1 LCAHVRFFASFAV
14 LGQVAV
20 YLASP
25 QSLRTAPVNEHDN
38 RDVDEMSGEEPSE
51 SEELVKVETLTP
63 QSRGVNTIVKVVSKG
78 EVRSVTGR
86 DYSVRRVADAL
97 VGDETGCI
105 YMTLWDDK
113 IDAINEEATLSIT
126 NGYINLFRGNMRL
139 NIGKYGSYELVED
152 SPIEEVNTE
161 NNVSDKKY
169 EQPRRFN
176 RGGGYNRGGGR
187 GGYGGRGGGR
197 GGGDRRGGGGGYS
210 SGGRSEGGY
219 QRRRY

>member
-1 LCAHVRFFASFAV
+1 
-14 LGQVAV
+14 
-20 YLASP
+20 
-25 QSLRTAPVNEHDN
+25 
-38 RDVDEMSGEEPSE
+38 MSGEEPSE

-63 QSRGVNTIVKVVSKG
+63 NSRGVNTIVKVVSKG

-105 YMTLWDDK
+105 YMTLWDEK
-113 IDAINEEATLSIT
+113 IDAINEEAIMSIT

-152 SPIEEVNTE
+152 SPITEVNTE
-161 NNVSDKKY
+161 NNLSDKRY
-169 EQPRRFN
+169 EQERRFD
-176 RGGGYNRGGGR
+176 RGGGR
-187 GGYGGRGGGR
+187 GGYGDRGGGR
-197 GGGDRRGGGGGYS
+197 SGGYGGS
-210 SGGRSEGGY
+210 GGGRSGGY

>member
-1 LCAHVRFFASFAV
+1 
-14 LGQVAV
+14 
-20 YLASP
+20 
-25 QSLRTAPVNEHDN
+25 
-38 RDVDEMSGEEPSE
+38 MSVEEPSE
-51 SEELVKVETLTP
+51 NEEIVKIETLTP

-97 VGDETGCI
+97 VGDETGCL

-113 IDAINEEATLSIT
+113 IDAIAEEATLSIT

-139 NIGKYGSYELVED
+139 NIGKYGSYELVEE
-152 SPIEEVNTE
+152 SPIEQVNTE
-161 NNVSDKKY
+161 NNLSDKKY

-176 RGGGYNRGGGR
+176 RGGGGYGGRGGGGR
-187 GGYGGRGGGR
+187 GGYGGGR
-197 GGGDRRGGGGGYS
+197 SGGGGGYGS
-210 SGGRSEGGY
+210 GGGYGGGRDGGGRSGGY

>member
-1 LCAHVRFFASFAV
+1 
-14 LGQVAV
+14 
-20 YLASP
+20 
-25 QSLRTAPVNEHDN
+25 
-38 RDVDEMSGEEPSE
+38 MSVEEPSE
-51 SEELVKVETLTP
+51 SGEMVKIETLTP
-63 QSRGVNTIVKVVSKG
+63 NSRGVNTIVKVVSKG

-97 VGDETGCI
+97 VGDETGCV

-113 IDAINEEATLSIT
+113 IDAISEGATLSIT
-126 NGYINLFRGNMRL
+126 NGYINLFRGNIRL

-152 SPIEEVNTE
+152 SPIDEVNTE

-176 RGGGYNRGGGR
+176 RYGDRGGGGGR
-187 GGYGGRGGGR
+187 GGYGGRSG
-197 GGGDRRGGGGGYS
+197 GGGGGYGGS
-210 SGGRSEGGY
+210 GGGRSGGY

>member
-1 LCAHVRFFASFAV
+1 
-14 LGQVAV
+14 
-20 YLASP
+20 
-25 QSLRTAPVNEHDN
+25 
-38 RDVDEMSGEEPSE
+38 MSGEEPSE

-63 QSRGVNTIVKVVSKG
+63 NSRGVNTIVKVVSKG

-105 YMTLWDDK
+105 YMTLWDEK
-113 IDAINEEATLSIT
+113 IDAINEEATMSIT

-152 SPIEEVNTE
+152 SPITEVNTE
-161 NNVSDKKY
+161 NNLSDKRY
-169 EQPRRFN
+169 EQERRF
-176 RGGGYNRGGGR
+176 NRGGGR
-187 GGYGGRGGGR
+187 GGYGDRGGGYGGR
-197 GGGDRRGGGGGYS
+197 GGGGYGDRG
-210 SGGRSEGGY
+210 GGY

>member
-1 LCAHVRFFASFAV
+1 
-14 LGQVAV
+14 
-20 YLASP
+20 
-25 QSLRTAPVNEHDN
+25 
-38 RDVDEMSGEEPSE
+38 MSGEEPSE

-63 QSRGVNTIVKVVSKG
+63 NSRGVNTIVKVVSKG

-105 YMTLWDDK
+105 YMTLWDEK
-113 IDAINEEATLSIT
+113 IDAINEEATMSIT

-152 SPIEEVNTE
+152 SPITEVNTE
-161 NNVSDKKY
+161 NNLSDKRY
-169 EQPRRFN
+169 EQERRFN
-176 RGGGYNRGGGR
+176 RGG
-187 GGYGGRGGGR
+187 GGYGGRGGGGY
-197 GGGDRRGGGGGYS
+197 GGRGGGGYGDRG
-210 SGGRSEGGY
+210 GGRSGGY

>member
-1 LCAHVRFFASFAV
+1 
-14 LGQVAV
+14 
-20 YLASP
+20 
-25 QSLRTAPVNEHDN
+25 
-38 RDVDEMSGEEPSE
+38 MSGEEPSE

-63 QSRGVNTIVKVVSKG
+63 QSRGVNTVVKVVSKG

-86 DYSVRRVADAL
+86 DYSVRRVTDAL
-97 VGDETGCI
+97 VGDETGSL

-113 IDAINEEATLSIT
+113 IDAINEGATLSIT

-139 NIGKYGSYELVED
+139 NIGKYGSYEIVEE

-161 NNVSDKKY
+161 NNLSDKKY

-176 RGGGYNRGGGR
+176 R
-187 GGYGGRGGGR
+187 YGGRGGGR
-197 GGGDRRGGGGGYS
+197 GGGYNRGGGGYQ
-210 SGGRSEGGY
+210 